1 MSVFGEVIVR
11 FVETDMGITA
21 NPQKL
26 QVDTAQI
33 RNQTVVPA
41 ALRIRIRSHAIGNM
55 DMVGSNIDVVEE
67 VLMHEVVIAL
77 RIVCRQ
83 PPVLVQIHRGCLRK
97 VQISFFVPENQL
109 AVDPQR

>member
-1 MSVFGEVIVR
+1 
-11 FVETDMGITA
+11 MGITA

-77 RIVCRQ
+77 RIVADSPRYSSRFTEVASAKSRS
-83 PPVLVQIHRGCLRK
+83 PF
-97 VQISFFVPENQL
+97 SY
-109 AVDPQR
+109 QRINWR